1 MFKTVKASFICTSK
15 FQTMQRKLTGLC
27 CIFVGHFLVDGV
39 IMVKRINKVDMAAIS
54 TYGLLGDQDEQD
66 SVDGMDRA
74 DSQYVSFT
82 VAVLLP
88 PLRAFL
94 LLMGLLV
101 TMIFVA
107 KYTKSFR

>member
-1 MFKTVKASFICTSK
+1 
-15 FQTMQRKLTGLC
+15 
-27 CIFVGHFLVDGV
+27 
-39 IMVKRINKVDMAAIS
+39 MVKRINKVDMAAIS